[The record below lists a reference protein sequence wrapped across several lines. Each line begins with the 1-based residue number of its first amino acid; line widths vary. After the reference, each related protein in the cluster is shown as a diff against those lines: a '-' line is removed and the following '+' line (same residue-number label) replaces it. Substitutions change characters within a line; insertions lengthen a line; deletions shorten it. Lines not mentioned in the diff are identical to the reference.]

1 MVIYAYIYAYI
12 CIYIYM
18 YKYTCTHLEK
28 ISTNNHRVRLI
39 TTQLINRVRASLRD
53 GALQQGAMGSTR
65 LLVFALV
72 VVVVVVAVVSYSP
85 LSSFSSVSTYNPIS
99 GMYNPI
105 EITSCN

>member
-1 MVIYAYIYAYI
+1 MHIYAYIYAYMN
-12 CIYIYM
+12 IYID
-18 YKYTCTHLEK
+18 TCTHLEK

-72 VVVVVVAVVSYSP
+72 VVVVAVAAVSYS
-85 LSSFSSVSTYNPIS
+85 LLAV
-99 GMYNPI
+99 
-105 EITSCN
+105 

>member
-1 MVIYAYIYAYI
+1 VYPFR
-12 CIYIYM
+12 
-18 YKYTCTHLEK
+18 K

-85 LSSFSSVSTYNPIS
+85 LSSFSSVSTYKPIS

-105 EITSCN
+105 EITSCI